1 MESLNHIT
9 VLYVDDEPINLE
21 LFKMSFRRVFNVI
34 VAESGPQG
42 LEVLQNTN
50 GIKAVI
56 SDMKMPNMSGLEFIQ
71 KAVTYNSSISYFLL
85 SGYSIS
91 QEVEESIENGLIKK
105 YFQKPFNK
113 TEIID
118 SIQTCL

>member
-71 KAVTYNSSISYFLL
+71 KAVTYNSSI
-85 SGYSIS
+85 
-91 QEVEESIENGLIKK
+91 
-105 YFQKPFNK
+105 
-113 TEIID
+113 
-118 SIQTCL
+118 

>member
-1 MESLNHIT
+1 MESLNNIT

-50 GIKAVI
+50 GITAVI

-71 KAVTYNSSISYFLL
+71 KAVTYNSKISYFLL

-105 YFQKPFNK
+105 YFQKPFSK

-118 SIQTCL
+118 SIQNCL

>member
-50 GIKAVI
+50 GITAVI

-113 TEIID
+113 AEIID
-118 SIQTCL
+118 SIQSCI